1 MQNGCLVIVKECFQ
15 TVNSKKWHITDQC
28 GDWSKSSWGQR
39 RFLRSISV
47 CCRQLLRNCVFRSHL
62 KIDLSISKAKRQ
74 PWQSG
79 FIVCSCVYLPSTS
92 KKHSSHWRSTSA
104 VFEKRKKKKKNR
116 SRNCCDS
123 CQQLSA
129 PSEMMKNWLR
139 SAGEGSRRNTSHCI
153 STPAPNV
160 SESRNLRNMCPQF
173 MQAEGYSGHPFQPI
187 NIPLFRIVLLN
198 AHCSLARKIS
208 MAPLSIMLQWE
219 MLNLKTDKWIR
230 QKECI
235 MTAGSSSND

>member
-1 MQNGCLVIVKECFQ
+1 MCLYHIWRLIYLWAKPNANHDSQVLLSALVFTCLAPLKNKAATGGQSQQFL
-15 TVNSKKWHITDQC
+15 KK
-28 GDWSKSSWGQR
+28 GK
-39 RFLRSISV
+39 
-47 CCRQLLRNCVFRSHL
+47 
-62 KIDLSISKAKRQ
+62 
-74 PWQSG
+74 
-79 FIVCSCVYLPSTS
+79 
-92 KKHSSHWRSTSA
+92 
-104 VFEKRKKKKKNR
+104 KRKENG

-153 STPAPNV
+153 STPAPSV

-198 AHCSLARKIS
+198 AHCSLAREIS
-208 MAPLSIMLQWE
+208 MTPLSIMLQWE
-219 MLNLKTDKWIR
+219 MLNLKTDKWIH

>member
-1 MQNGCLVIVKECFQ
+1 MTFEV
-15 TVNSKKWHITDQC
+15 
-28 GDWSKSSWGQR
+28 
-39 RFLRSISV
+39 RSIYK
-47 CCRQLLRNCVFRSHL
+47 QTKH
-62 KIDLSISKAKRQ
+62 Q

-79 FIVCSCVYLPSTS
+79 FIVCSFFTCLAPLKNTAATGGQSQQFWEKE
-92 KKHSSHWRSTSA
+92 KK
-104 VFEKRKKKKKNR
+104 KRKTDQETVVIPASSFMPHQKWWKID
-116 SRNCCDS
+116 C
-123 CQQLSA
+123 A
-129 PSEMMKNWLR
+129 
-139 SAGEGSRRNTSHCI
+139 HCI
-153 STPAPNV
+153 STPAPSV

-208 MAPLSIMLQWE
+208 LTPLSIMLQWE
-219 MLNLKTDKWIR
+219 VLNLKTDKWIR